1 MPSGRSD
8 DEGQIESPT
17 PSRVWGDQWLRVSEK
32 VLSGLNHELTNRC
45 AALDSLVGVLATE
58 AELDKTMAD
67 ALQDEVVRLIE
78 LLKLY
83 RMLPA
88 EVYPQAQAMRL
99 QDTMPHV
106 LRLHMHHT
114 DLKGVSVAME
124 GDPQT
129 DPVLVR
135 PSALMRSLLVLL
147 ESGAGNAARSGRKV
161 PLTLGYGPD
170 GTKFVRIALEAATPA
185 GQMIFTGAGSLVH
198 AVRNA
203 LAHAHGTI
211 DATIVDGQEGPLLR
225 YVLRLPTLTEARRL
239 EDDAAA

>member
-1 MPSGRSD
+1 MVSGRSD
-8 DEGQIESPT
+8 DSSQIESPT

-32 VLSGLNHELTNRC
+32 VLSGLNHQLTNRC
-45 AALDSLVGVLATE
+45 AALDSLMSMLTSE
-58 AELDKTMAD
+58 RELDKTMAD
-67 ALQDEVVRLIE
+67 VLQEEVVRLID

-88 EVYPQAQAMRL
+88 EVQPDAQAMRL

-106 LRLHMHHT
+106 MRLHMHHA
-114 DLKGVSVAME
+114 DLKGVSVTLE
-124 GDPQT
+124 GDPGT

-147 ESGAGNAARSGRKV
+147 ESGAGNAARSGRKA

-170 GTKFVRIALEAATPA
+170 GANFVCIVLEAATPA

-198 AVRNA
+198 AVRSA

-211 DATIVDGQEGPLLR
+211 DATIVDGQDGPLLR
-225 YVLRLPTLTEARRL
+225 YILRLPTLTEARRL
-239 EDDAAA
+239 EEDAAA

>member
-1 MPSGRSD
+1 MVSGRSD
-8 DEGQIESPT
+8 DDSQVESPT

-32 VLSGLNHELTNRC
+32 VLTGLNHQLTNRS
-45 AALDSLVGVLATE
+45 AALHSLVGVLATE
-58 AELDKTMAD
+58 PELDKGMLA
-67 ALQDEVVRLIE
+67 ALQDEVVRLLD

-88 EVYPQAQAMRL
+88 EFSPHAQAMRL
-99 QDTMPHV
+99 QDTMPDV
-106 LRLHMHHT
+106 LRLHMHHA
-114 DLKGVSVAME
+114 DLKGVTVALD
-124 GDPQT
+124 GDPDT

-147 ESGAGNAARSGRKV
+147 ESGAGNAARSGRKS

-170 GTKFVRIALEAATPA
+170 GASFVRIALEAATPS
-185 GQMIFTGAGSLVH
+185 GQMVFTGAGSLVH

-203 LAHAHGTI
+203 LAHANATI
-211 DATIVDGQEGPLLR
+211 DATIVDGKDGPRLR
-225 YVLRLPTLTEARRL
+225 YVLKFPTLTEARQL

>member
-1 MPSGRSD
+1 VSGSMD
-8 DEGQIESPT
+8 DDSQIESPT
-17 PSRVWGDQWLRVSEK
+17 PARVWGDQWLRVSEK
-32 VLSGLNHELTNRC
+32 VLTGLNHQLTNRC
-45 AALDSLVGVLATE
+45 SALDSLVGVLASEPEHDTPMTE
-58 AELDKTMAD
+58 V
-67 ALQDEVVRLIE
+67 LQEEIVRLIE

-88 EVYPQAQAMRL
+88 EVAAQALATRL

-106 LRLHMHHT
+106 LSLHRHHA
-114 DLKGVSVAME
+114 DLKGVTVTME
-124 GDPQT
+124 GDPNT

-147 ESGAGNAARSGRKV
+147 ESGAGNAARSGRRL

-170 GTKFVRIALEAATPA
+170 GTEFVHIVLEAATPS